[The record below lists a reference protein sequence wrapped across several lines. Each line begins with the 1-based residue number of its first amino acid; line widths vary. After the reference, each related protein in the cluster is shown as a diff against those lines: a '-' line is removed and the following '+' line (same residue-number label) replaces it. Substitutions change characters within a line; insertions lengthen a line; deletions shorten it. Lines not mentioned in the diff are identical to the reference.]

1 MSVIKKPD
9 LKIFAQD
16 AKTGEV
22 ETFPDVLRGWG
33 VTLDRTAGKPP
44 LEWFNA
50 LGKRVDEWLMY
61 LTQRGVAEWDTTL
74 SYPKTAIVQFNSV
87 VYVSIKETKGEQ
99 PDKSQ
104 ASWSTLGVFLGL
116 GNYYNKTESDT
127 KFQPK
132 GNYAPAGDYA
142 TNTALTNGLNT
153 KLNTT
158 GGAMSGPLGV
168 QKIESTRLS
177 GTNKQVLSAST
188 VALCLGNPES
198 ISEVRLQTNNGNAR
212 VDKGLESYLIYHE
225 GFKPTPATIGAIPTT
240 ALTQNV
246 GSSTTLVMS
255 QKIVTEL
262 INSLCPVGSSILW
275 NTSAPV
281 PSNYW
286 PNEGR
291 SFSETEYP
299 ELAKIFTNLRLPDDR
314 GYGIRVAD
322 NGKGIDAGRTVGT
335 YQEDAVQSVTGSVRN
350 LSSTSAD
357 YQYAGAFFGSDKG
370 GIEYTSGTSGQRF
383 RTLEFDIGRVAR
395 TANETRMKNV
405 AKILITRVK

>member
-1 MSVIKKPD
+1 MKKIGDITNTADKNGEFTDGNVASGTPPTQLMS
-9 LKIFAQD
+9 A
-16 AKTGEV
+16 
-22 ETFPDVLRGWG
+22 W
-33 VTLDRTAGKPP
+33 
-44 LEWFNA
+44 
-50 LGKRVDEWLMY
+50 
-61 LTQRGVAEWDTTL
+61 
-74 SYPKTAIVQFNSV
+74 FNSV
-87 VYVSIKETKGEQ
+87 QREILNVLTKAGVPQSATKEDQLAEAIGKIVSDAGF
-99 PDKSQ
+99 Q
-104 ASWSTLGVFLGL
+104 AS
-116 GNYYNKTESDT
+116 
-127 KFQPK
+127 
-132 GNYAPAGDYA
+132 GDYA
-142 TNTALTNGLNT
+142 TNTALKNGLNT

-158 GGAMSGPLGV
+158 GGTMSGPLMV

-188 VALCLGNPES
+188 AALYLGNPES

-212 VDKGLESYLIYHE
+212 VDKGVESYLIYHE

-262 INSLCPVGSSILW
+262 INSVCPVGSSILW

-314 GYGIRVAD
+314 GYAIRAAD

-335 YQEDAVQSVTGSVRN
+335 YQEDAIQEITGSFNFSGGERAEGSGAFAAYSN
-350 LSSTSAD
+350 DDYKLGHTSTSSVSAKT
-357 YQYAGAFFGSDKG
+357 YAS
-370 GIEYTSGTSGQRF
+370 
-383 RTLEFDIGRVAR
+383 LDISRVAR